1 MKKRKNTI
9 KGDLEMKRKI
19 AGYAVLLILSVA
31 LCGCK
36 SEAKT
41 EAVPDSEGL
50 LGGWEMADH
59 EAQEL
64 PDGAQK
70 AFDTAKEKLKDGEYT
85 PVSLLATQV
94 VAGTN
99 YCILCQVDPSDN
111 SGQKWTL
118 VYIYAD
124 LQGNAE
130 IMNTYD
136 LYIAE
141 HSMPKE

>member
-1 MKKRKNTI
+1 MKKKAAVYV
-9 KGDLEMKRKI
+9 GI
-19 AGYAVLLILSVA
+19 AILAFV

-36 SEAKT
+36 GQADIAEET
-41 EAVPDSEGL
+41 PGTDQL
-50 LGGWEMADH
+50 LGGWEIAAHDA
-59 EAQEL
+59 EEL
-64 PDGAQK
+64 PEGAK
-70 AFDTAKEKLKDGEYT
+70 EAFDKAKTELTDGEYT

-99 YCILCQVDPSDN
+99 YCILCQVTPSDAA
-111 SGQKWTL
+111 SEQKWTL

-136 LYIAE
+136 LYIAQ
-141 HSMPKE
+141 HSMPNKN

>member
-1 MKKRKNTI
+1 MKKKNMCFATI
-9 KGDLEMKRKI
+9 L
-19 AGYAVLLILSVA
+19 VFSVA
-31 LCGCK
+31 LCACK
-36 SEAKT
+36 GQAKT
-41 EAVPDSEGL
+41 EGVAASEQL

-59 EAQEL
+59 EAGDL
-64 PDGAQK
+64 PEDAQK
-70 AFDTAKEKLKDGEYT
+70 AFDAAKDKLSDGEYT

-94 VAGTN
+94 VAGKN
-99 YCILCQVDPSDN
+99 YCILCQVAPKDTAE
-111 SGQKWTL
+111 QKWTI

-136 LYIAE
+136 LYIAQ